1 MSGEAKKSLK
11 SVIFAGIVTLVLAG
25 CAKAN
30 LVNSNSVFQD
40 GIEYY
45 LQTDKAVYDLGEDVE
60 TLYRVTNLRDETW
73 SVTAFIPVMVIIVEE
88 REGENFNEIWPCEQ
102 YTVALYPFHLGPN
115 AYADI
120 SVIWP
125 QIDTK
130 GTWEIEDDT
139 QVSPGIYRISGS
151 FHSCSALD
159 SRVAVDIT
167 IIPEPSSL
175 VLFVGGLLIVKYFNE
190 KRGRLKNE
198 RGRKEKDEER
208 GLCRDSYFSS
218 GRMRKGKSR

>member
-1 MSGEAKKSLK
+1 MSGEEKKRMK
-11 SVIFAGIVTLVLAG
+11 SVVCAGIVGFALTA

-30 LVNSNSVFQD
+30 FVNSNSIFQD

-45 LQTDKAVYDLGEDVE
+45 IETNKSVYNLGEDVE

-151 FHSCSALD
+151 FHSRSAVD
-159 SRVAVDIT
+159 STVAVDIT

-190 KRGRLKNE
+190 KRGRLK
-198 RGRKEKDEER
+198 K
-208 GLCRDSYFSS
+208 
-218 GRMRKGKSR
+218 

>member
-1 MSGEAKKSLK
+1 MSGETNKNLK
-11 SVIFAGIVTLVLAG
+11 SVVCAGIVVLAIAG

-30 LVNSNSVFQD
+30 LVNSNSIIEE

-45 LQTDKAVYDLGEDVE
+45 VQTDRAVYNLGEDVE

-88 REGENFNEIWPCEQ
+88 REGESFNEIWPCEQ
-102 YTVALYPFHLGPN
+102 YPLALVPFHLEPN
-115 AYADI
+115 GYADI

-125 QIDTK
+125 QIDTM

-151 FHSCSALD
+151 FHSRSAVD
-159 SRVAVDIT
+159 STVAVDIT
-167 IIPEPSSL
+167 IIPEPCSL
-175 VLFVGGLLIVKYFNE
+175 TLSGAGFVVLILLR
-190 KRGRLKNE
+190 KRRV
-198 RGRKEKDEER
+198 
-208 GLCRDSYFSS
+208 
-218 GRMRKGKSR
+218 